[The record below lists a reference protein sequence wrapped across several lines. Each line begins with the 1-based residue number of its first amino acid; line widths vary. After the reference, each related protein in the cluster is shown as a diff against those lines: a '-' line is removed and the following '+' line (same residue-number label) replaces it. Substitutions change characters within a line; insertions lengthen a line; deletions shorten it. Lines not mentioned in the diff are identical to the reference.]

1 MNWANL
7 FTMLGFHV
15 VGMSSPG
22 PDIFL
27 VLRTA
32 TRSRRHALAAVAGI
46 VTGST
51 LWVTLTVLGVAAV
64 MSANPAI
71 MAAIQLLG
79 GLYLGWMA
87 WSMLSGGLRG
97 VRELRAGAAPPPVEV
112 ALGSVAG
119 AFRTGLLTN
128 LSNPKIVLFF
138 TAVLS
143 QFMPV
148 GASWWVQLVYVL
160 ALQICAALWFGLI
173 AVVVSTERMTR
184 RMLAAGPWIDVVAGV
199 LFAVLAAVMLWE
211 AATALLG

>member
-1 MNWANL
+1 MSWANL

-15 VGMSSPG
+15 VGMTSPG

-51 LWVTLTVLGVAAV
+51 LWVTLTVVGVAAV
-64 MSANPAI
+64 MAANPAV
-71 MAAIQLLG
+71 MAAVQLLG
-79 GLYLGWMA
+79 GLYLAWMA
-87 WSMLSGGLRG
+87 WSMLSSG
-97 VRELRAGAAPPPVEV
+97 VKGVMELRAGAIPPPVDQ
-112 ALGSVAG
+112 ALGSVRK

-148 GASWWVQLVYVL
+148 DAAWWVQLVYIA
-160 ALQICAALWFGLI
+160 ALQLCAVAWFGLI

-184 RMLAAGPWIDVVAGV
+184 RMVKAGPWIDVVAGV
-199 LFAVLAAVMLWE
+199 AFAVLAVVMLTE
-211 AATALLG
+211 AAGALLG